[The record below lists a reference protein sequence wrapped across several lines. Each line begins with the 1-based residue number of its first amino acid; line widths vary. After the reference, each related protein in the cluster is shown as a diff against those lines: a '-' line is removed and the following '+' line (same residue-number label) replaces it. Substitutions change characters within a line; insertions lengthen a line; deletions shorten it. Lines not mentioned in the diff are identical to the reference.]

1 MKGAGA
7 YCEDH
12 DGNEEDGKASSQL
25 ERSAEEIR
33 NGRSGCARQHRPPQL
48 TMM

>member
-12 DGNEEDGKASSQL
+12 DGIEEDEKASSQL

-33 NGRSGCARQHRPPQL
+33 MGVRAARGSIARRG
-48 TMM
+48 